1 MQKISFNLQLCNY
14 ADCPAKA
21 DKTAHILGLYDHILE
36 WLMWESLTE
45 KNYDILR
52 TLIDLARLTPWPAG
66 SRIVETTEQME
77 GHLVNLPFEEQCKAG
92 DRLKINKMRG
102 FYVLGV
108 LTAIYEG
115 VCFRCRD
122 FARECNQ
129 FSGEQELES
138 TLRSLDEAEHYL
150 NRLSLLMVYLNL
162 TRYVCTYSEQR
173 NDADDLLDEA
183 KKKVQNL
190 LNH

>member
-1 MQKISFNLQLCNY
+1 MNLQVCNY

-21 DKTAHILGLYDHILE
+21 DKTAHILGLYDHLLE

-66 SRIVETTEQME
+66 NRIVGTTEQME

-138 TLRSLDEAEHYL
+138 TLQSLEDAERYL
-150 NRLSLLMVYLNL
+150 NKLSLLMIYLNL
-162 TRYVCTYSEQR
+162 TRYICTYSELR
-173 NDADDLLDEA
+173 NDADEMLDEA

-190 LNH
+190 LNN